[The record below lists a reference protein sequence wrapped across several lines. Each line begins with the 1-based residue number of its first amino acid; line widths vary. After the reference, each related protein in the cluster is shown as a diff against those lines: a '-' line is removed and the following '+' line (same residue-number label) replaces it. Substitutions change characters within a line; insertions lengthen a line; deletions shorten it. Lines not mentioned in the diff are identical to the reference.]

1 MFTYDPAQADDN
13 SKIRFAIGDNVANY
27 GALPS
32 KQNIQDEELAALV
45 TREGTWEL
53 ATAAAFEML
62 AAAWARE
69 VAVSFDNQS
78 YGRQTPSQRYEK
90 LAADWRARFGENSTY
105 TELQGGTIL
114 LGFQQTLPTE
124 YS

>member
-1 MFTYDPAQADDN
+1 MFTYDPSQADNN

-32 KQNIQDEELAALV
+32 KQNIQDEELTALV
-45 TREGTWEL
+45 TREGSWQL

-105 TELQGGTIL
+105 TDMQGGTIFM
-114 LGFQQTLPTE
+114 GYQETWPPE
-124 YS
+124 